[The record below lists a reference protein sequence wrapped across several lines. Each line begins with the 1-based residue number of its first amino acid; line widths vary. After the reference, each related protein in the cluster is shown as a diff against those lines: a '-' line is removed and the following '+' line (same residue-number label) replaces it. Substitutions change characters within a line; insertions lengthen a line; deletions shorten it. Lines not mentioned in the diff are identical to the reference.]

1 MNEHEVVFHSLQILL
16 LSMGS
21 KYACNTGPPKIII
34 DILQIII
41 TSLHDYVQLPLQ
53 CLQLLNGLGRL
64 QCPELVAQA
73 KDLCMSSLRVSCL
86 HDFLEAVTHWELWCS
101 LPLTVSTDTVERIF
115 ACCQSVLSTHS
126 RDVPSGI
133 QSSDF
138 PDSEVDTTQALTLHH
153 LACSKEITTETDIV
167 VVEMYVCYF
176 AQLILIQFV
185 CEVASIKEHVSHDQ
199 SMVIADTQHS
209 IVKLTAYEIEAS
221 SDNEHGNS
229 RQHEDCLTR
238 PKKVGFFVRRSSI
251 LQSLQLVL
259 TSQLVPCLSLVQVLK
274 LQWDRYVR

>member
-1 MNEHEVVFHSLQILL
+1 MV
-16 LSMGS
+16 
-21 KYACNTGPPKIII
+21 K
-34 DILQIII
+34 
-41 TSLHDYVQLPLQ
+41 
-53 CLQLLNGLGRL
+53 
-64 QCPELVAQA
+64 
-73 KDLCMSSLRVSCL
+73 
-86 HDFLEAVTHWELWCS
+86 
-101 LPLTVSTDTVERIF
+101 RIF
-115 ACCQSVLSTHS
+115 ACCQSVLNTHS
-126 RDVPSGI
+126 RDIPSGI

-138 PDSEVDTTQALTLHH
+138 PDSEVDTTQALTLQH

-167 VVEMYVCYF
+167 VVEKYVCYF

-185 CEVASIKEHVSHDQ
+185 CEVASIKEQVSHDQ

-209 IVKLTAYEIEAS
+209 IVKLTAYEIEAC

-229 RQHEDCLTR
+229 RQQEDCLTR